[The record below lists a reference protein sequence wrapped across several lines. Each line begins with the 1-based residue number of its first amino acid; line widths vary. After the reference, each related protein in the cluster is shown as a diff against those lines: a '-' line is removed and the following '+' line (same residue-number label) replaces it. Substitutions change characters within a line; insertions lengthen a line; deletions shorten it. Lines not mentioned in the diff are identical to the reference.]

1 MIEIVIRKAEKK
13 DLPAIQKL
21 LSTYFLDIEGLK
33 PEDFVMAEN
42 EGKVVGCAALIRN
55 RSGEK
60 TVMELHS
67 IAVHP
72 NLRGKG
78 IGTRLMEYLIN
89 TVDFPQAPG
98 DPAHELYVRTTA
110 PSFFEKLGFIKMED
124 AEKLLLWEDCRNCEH
139 FGKCAQHS
147 MKYFRVS

>member
-1 MIEIVIRKAEKK
+1 MIEIIIRKAEKK

-21 LSTYFLDIEGLK
+21 LSTYFLDMEDLK
-33 PEDFVMAEN
+33 PEDFVLAEK
-42 EGKVVGCAALIRN
+42 EGQVVGCAALIIN

-60 TVMELHS
+60 TFTELHS
-67 IAVHP
+67 IAIHP

-78 IGTRLMEYLIN
+78 VGTRLMEYLIN
-89 TVDFPQAPG
+89 TIDEPETPEASAP
-98 DPAHELYVRTTA
+98 ELYVRTTA
-110 PSFFEKLGFIKMED
+110 PGFFEKLGFIMMQNT
-124 AEKLLLWEDCRNCEH
+124 EKLLLWKDCRNCEH